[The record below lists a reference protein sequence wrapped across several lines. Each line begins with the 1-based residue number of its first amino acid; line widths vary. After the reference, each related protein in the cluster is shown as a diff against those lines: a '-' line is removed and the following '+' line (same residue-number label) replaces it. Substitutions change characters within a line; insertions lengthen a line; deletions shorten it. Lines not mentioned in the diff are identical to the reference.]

1 MLSSPQLDIIT
12 PEIKETFVNKICRLG
27 EGRAVALAERRK
39 LRKKMRELIE
49 EHVSPEL
56 KDDFHAI
63 FNKVCEAYCK

>member
-1 MLSSPQLDIIT
+1 MIRLS
-12 PEIKETFVNKICRLG
+12 EN
-27 EGRAVALAERRK
+27 RARAQAERRR

-56 KDDFHAI
+56 KDDFHAV

>member
-1 MLSSPQLDIIT
+1 M
-12 PEIKETFVNKICRLG
+12 NKICRLG
-27 EGRAVALAERRK
+27 EGRARALAERRR

-56 KDDFHAI
+56 KDDFHTI